1 MGHDNAI
8 LLSICALVLCGATAW
23 AARTMLRLAFKSP
36 GETRN
41 WWIGSGSLVIG
52 FGLWDAQIMALLA
65 STQAADANFLFAP
78 TIISLFA
85 ALLGTWLSLTFL
97 RQGQGPGRAL
107 LCGAGMGLTQTC
119 VHYLGLSALAFQYD
133 IGRLDQMLLVA
144 GLASNVGL
152 AALAMLAMTRRR
164 PTVLLGNAG
173 SWLLM
178 MGAVIGHTCR
188 TAALDARAKSTP
200 THIIDMVNAPALDQA
215 FVTGV
220 LALVALGLVG
230 CLVVL
235 LILKRRKDIVEARRM
250 RELRLFMRNVTGAAI
265 YMLDPEG
272 RVKTW
277 NKGAQ
282 MLKQYTAEEIIGEHF
297 SRFYPPDL
305 REQGLPAQ
313 ALQQA
318 LDKGLQRESGM
329 RLRKDGS
336 TFIASITIEPLYD
349 TDGTQLGF
357 IKITRDITESRT
369 IENQRDLALGNMQQ
383 GLLLLD
389 AQRRLVLHNQ
399 RVAQLYHMGNNPLHD
414 GMSLDEV
421 IAVTVG
427 HIVSAEALEDTLR
440 QAHEL
445 YAELLDKPG
454 SHTIVTA
461 ETDGLVHALT
471 SRRLEDGGWVV
482 TIDDITERHF
492 SAKRLEYMATH
503 DSLTNLPNRARFAD
517 MLNEALARARMCGEQ
532 LAAVTIDL
540 DDFKNINDI
549 HGHGAG
555 DQFLRE
561 TAMRL
566 ELALAGRGRVARLGG
581 DEFAAFMAL
590 PQGDDGSA
598 LADALVNAMHFGFH
612 VDGSDAGARVDG
624 SGSLGMSIY
633 PHDGITSREL
643 MLNADLAMDR
653 AKSDPLRHWHRY
665 LPEMDEEVRE
675 RRTLQADLRLAL
687 ERDEFDIVYQVQCA
701 VADGSITGYEALLR
715 WNHATHGPIPPTDFI
730 PLAEANGL
738 ILPIG
743 EWVLRRVCREAAQWP
758 VPYKVAVNVSPVQ
771 LIQPN
776 LPDIIMEALLE
787 AGLPARQLEIE
798 ITETAIIA
806 DKRRA
811 LHNLRRIKHL
821 GVSVAIDD
829 FGTGYSSLDT
839 LSSFAFDKIKIDR
852 SFLKGVHKDEQSRN
866 IVRAVLGLGRSLNL
880 PVLAEGV
887 ETEADLALLRQENCH
902 QAQGFYFGK
911 PGKIIF
917 GSGLAAPVVMPAE
930 DPGLRIR
937 RRRPKAA

>member
-1 MGHDNAI
+1 MGQDNAI
-8 LLSICALVLCGATAW
+8 LLGICALALCGVTAW
-23 AARTMLRLAFKSP
+23 VARTMLRLAFNSAD
-36 GETRN
+36 ETRN
-41 WWIGSGSLVIG
+41 WWLGSGSLVIA

-85 ALLGTWLSLTFL
+85 ALLGTWLSLMIL
-97 RQGQGPGRAL
+97 RQGPGPVGAL

-119 VHYLGLSALAFQYD
+119 VHYLGLSALSVQYD
-133 IGRLDQMLLVA
+133 VNRLDQMLLVA
-144 GLASNVGL
+144 ALASNVGL

-164 PTVLLGNAG
+164 SPVLLGNVG
-173 SWLLM
+173 SWLLAT
-178 MGAVIGHTCR
+178 GAVIGHLGR
-188 TAALDARAKSTP
+188 MAAGNTGANSSPTP
-200 THIIDMVNAPALDQA
+200 IIAMAPTLDQA
-215 FVTGV
+215 FVTGAV
-220 LALVALGLVG
+220 ALVALGLSG
-230 CLVVL
+230 CLGVM
-235 LILKRRKDIVEARRM
+235 LILKRRKDLVEARRI
-250 RELRLFMRNVTGAAI
+250 RELKLFMRNVTGAAI
-265 YMLDPEG
+265 YMLDPQG

-282 MLKQYTAEEIIGEHF
+282 MLKQYTAEEIVGEHF
-297 SRFYPPDL
+297 SLFYPPDL
-305 REQGLPAQ
+305 RESGRPAQ
-313 ALQQA
+313 ALQLA
-318 LDKGLQRESGM
+318 LDKGMLRESGV

-336 TFIASITIEPLYD
+336 SFIASITIEPLYD
-349 TDGTQLGF
+349 TDGTLLGF

-369 IENQRDLALGNMQQ
+369 IENQRDVALGNMQQ

-389 AQRRLVLHNQ
+389 QGKRLVLHNQ
-399 RVAQLYHMGNNPLHD
+399 RVAQLYQMDDNPLHN

-421 IAVTVG
+421 IAATVG
-427 HIVSAEALEDTLR
+427 HIVSAEALDYSLR
-440 QAHEL
+440 QAHNL
-445 YAELLDKPG
+445 YAELLDTPG
-454 SHTIVTA
+454 SHTIITA

-471 SRRLEDGGWVV
+471 SRELDDGGWVV
-482 TIDDITERHF
+482 TIDNITERHC

-517 MLNEALARARMCGEQ
+517 LFDEALTRARKGDEQ
-532 LAAVTIDL
+532 LAVASIDL
-540 DDFKNINDI
+540 NHFKDINDI
-549 HGHGAG
+549 HGHSAS
-555 DQFLRE
+555 DQLLRE
-561 TAMRL
+561 TALRL
-566 ELALAGRGRVARLGG
+566 QLALAGRGRVARLGG
-581 DEFAAFMAL
+581 DEFAVFMAL
-590 PQGDDGSA
+590 PQDEDGTA
-598 LADALVNAMHFGFH
+598 LADALVGAMHFGFH
-612 VDGSDAGARVDG
+612 VDGTDAGTRVDG
-624 SGSLGMSIY
+624 SGSLGMAIY

-643 MLNADLAMDR
+643 MLNADLAMYR
-653 AKSDPLRHWHRY
+653 AKCDPLRHWHRY

-675 RRTLQADLRLAL
+675 RRALQADLRLAL

-701 VADGSITGYEALLR
+701 VADGSIIGYEALLR
-715 WNHATHGPIPPTDFI
+715 WNHATHGPIPPDDFI
-730 PLAEANGL
+730 PPAEANGL

-776 LPDIIMEALLE
+776 LPDIIMEALLD

-798 ITETAIIA
+798 ITETAIIS

-852 SFLKGVHKDEQSRN
+852 SFLQGVHHDEQSRT

-902 QAQGFYFGK
+902 AAQGFTSASRARSCLG
-911 PGKIIF
+911 PT
-917 GSGLAAPVVMPAE
+917 GSP
-930 DPGLRIR
+930 RW
-937 RRRPKAA
+937 